1 MSGTFKRLISAG
13 LAVIMTAVLTG
24 CGRSGNEEEPQS
36 PTLPPAT
43 VGMQAPDGDRTVR
56 EPGDYAIYLPGRNDM
71 QSSRSIHLEEASLQ
85 DTVETI
91 VRSMLDLVN
100 EERADQEGFR
110 KLSLYQN
117 SAGEEAVPE
126 ISGGICTVNLDPS
139 ILQMNYS
146 DRYKFCIALATT
158 LCALNEISGVNVLT
172 AGQSAALDVTGT
184 LAMGTL
190 TAHPGEDLQ
199 VLWEQMEG
207 KRTPLGEDGSQ
218 TPVSANATIYYP
230 LTEGRGIGC
239 ESRIMHFEGQTAN
252 QMASA
257 LLDALNESFRRK
269 YGTER
274 TPGLEDYLLHA
285 PVTSE
290 LKDGGKLI
298 TIDFSDNIQE
308 LLDGWD
314 TDLGCLVSAVA
325 CTLTTFIPGIAAV
338 KMRIGDNPVT
348 EIAGSRFPVQ
358 KNPGGMVYR
367 EAAEKLLMGSA
378 IVYFEKNGKL
388 TAWETPVDRNMADS
402 PRVLLQALLDGPDR
416 RAGREGIHSTMP
428 EGVTEEDILGIA
440 AEGDTLLVNM
450 SENFRK
456 AIREAGAEKE
466 KLLCY
471 SIVNTLC
478 MNSGLK
484 RVCFFFGEK
493 QAETIAGDIY
503 WAGEFMV
510 NPGI

>member
-1 MSGTFKRLISAG
+1 MNRIIRRFLSILLVTATAAG
-13 LAVIMTAVLTG
+13 LTG
-24 CGRSGNEEEPQS
+24 CTGSGNEEKSMS
-36 PTLPPAT
+36 PTLAPAV
-43 VGMQAPDGDRTVR
+43 VGRKAPDGDRSVR
-56 EPGDYAIYLPGRNDM
+56 APGDYIIYLPGRNEL
-71 QSSRSIHLEEASLQ
+71 QSSGSIHLEEANLQ
-85 DTVETI
+85 DTAETM
-91 VRSMLDLVN
+91 VRSMLDMMN
-100 EERADQEGFR
+100 MENADQEGNR
-110 KLSLYQN
+110 KLSLYQD
-117 SAGEEAVPE
+117 SAGKESELE

-139 ILQMNYS
+139 VLQMNYS
-146 DRYKFCIALATT
+146 ERYKFCIALATT
-158 LCALNEISGVNVLT
+158 LCALNEISGVNILT

-207 KRTPLGEDGSQ
+207 KRTPLGEDSSK
-218 TPVSANATIYYP
+218 TPMSTTATIYYP

-239 ESRIMHFEGQTAN
+239 ESRMMHFDGQTAN

-257 LLDALNESFRRK
+257 LLTAVDESFSRK
-269 YGTER
+269 NGSDHLPR
-274 TPGLEDYLLHA
+274 LEDYLLHA

-298 TIDFSDNIQE
+298 TIDFREDVQKM
-308 LLDGWD
+308 LDQWN
-314 TDLGCLVSAVA
+314 TDLPCLIAAVA
-325 CTLTTFIPGIAAV
+325 CTLTTFIPGVAAV

-348 EIAGSRFPVQ
+348 EIAGSGFPVQ

-367 EAAEKLLMGSA
+367 DAAEVFLMGSA
-378 IVYFEKNGKL
+378 TAFFVRDGKL
-388 TAWETPVDRNMADS
+388 TACEIPVDRNMADS
-402 PRVLLQALLDGPDR
+402 PRTLIKALLDGPDQ
-416 RAGREGIHSTMP
+416 RAREDGVRGIMP
-428 EGVTEEDILGIA
+428 EKVKEEDVLGIA

-450 SENFRK
+450 SADFRK
-456 AIREAGAEKE
+456 AILDGGPEQE

-478 MNSGLK
+478 LNSGLK

-493 QAETIAGDIY
+493 QEETIAGEIY
-503 WAGEFMV
+503 WSGEFMY